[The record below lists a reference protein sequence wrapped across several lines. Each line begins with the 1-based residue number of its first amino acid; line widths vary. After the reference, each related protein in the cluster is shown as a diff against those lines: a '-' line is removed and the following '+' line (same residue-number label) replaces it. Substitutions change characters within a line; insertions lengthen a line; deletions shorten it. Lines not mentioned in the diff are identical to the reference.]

1 MQKDKL
7 VLEDYETF
15 SVRGKNRI
23 VIFPNVPFWIAVTE
37 TGFKALEEM
46 RKKVKSK
53 FVCKFIFQLCGFI
66 YATFIFKRFD

>member
-46 RKKVKSK
+46 RKKIKS
-53 FVCKFIFQLCGFI
+53 I
-66 YATFIFKRFD
+66 

>member
-23 VIFPNVPFWIAVTE
+23 VIFQMFHF
-37 TGFKALEEM
+37 GLRSQKLDL
-46 RKKVKSK
+46 KH
-53 FVCKFIFQLCGFI
+53 
-66 YATFIFKRFD
+66 

>member
-46 RKKVKSK
+46 RKNGDKVK
-53 FVCKFIFQLCGFI
+53 VL
-66 YATFIFKRFD
+66 T

>member
-23 VIFPNVPFWIAVTE
+23 VIFPAN
-37 TGFKALEEM
+37 L
-46 RKKVKSK
+46 KK
-53 FVCKFIFQLCGFI
+53 
-66 YATFIFKRFD
+66 